1 MKILIDGLGMM
12 GGSLAKVLAQ
22 RKDAQVYL
30 LHRRPEVAREAQAL
44 GWGQAITALSE
55 IPSCDL
61 AVVCTP
67 VAATEAR
74 VRAIHA
80 ALPKCVI
87 TDIGSVKAP
96 IMQRLCDVK
105 NFVGSHPMCGSHLQG
120 LANADA
126 TIWSGAT
133 CVVTANTVE
142 SFWKSLGMRV
152 VCMDAAEHDAAVARV
167 SHLMHVLAFLG
178 AGQVKPE
185 DLFLAAGSWRD
196 TTRVAG
202 SSPEL
207 WAGILMENRA
217 SVLKELDHLG
227 ASLAKLQKALET
239 KDLGSVSAILESG
252 HRIRQGYDKA

>member
-12 GGSLAKVLAQ
+12 GGSLAKVLAE
-22 RKDAQVYL
+22 RRDVEVFL
-30 LHRRPEVAREAQAL
+30 LHRRPEVAQEAQSL
-44 GWGQAITALSE
+44 GWGTAISSLSE
-55 IPSCDL
+55 CSSCDL
-61 AVVCTP
+61 AIVCTP

-80 ALPKCVI
+80 ASPQCLI

-96 IMQRLCDVK
+96 IMERLREVT

-120 LANADA
+120 LKNADA
-126 TIWSGAT
+126 SIWSGAT
-133 CVVTANTVE
+133 CVVTANCVE

-152 VCMDAAEHDAAVARV
+152 VCMDAQTHDAAVARV

-178 AGQVKPE
+178 AAQVTPA
-185 DLFLAAGSWRD
+185 DLLLAAGSWRD

-207 WAGILMENRA
+207 WAGILMENRS
-217 SVLKELDHLG
+217 SVLRELNQLG
-227 ASLAKLQKALET
+227 ATLTQLQKALET
-239 KDLGSVSAILESG
+239 QDLGGVNAILESG
-252 HRIRQGYDKA
+252 HRIRQGYDNT